1 MTTLAARAPYAPPR
15 ATAAVNP
22 VVRWAFYFF
31 IFSIPFEMPNRSIPV
46 EIPTLTGALFLL
58 TTPLEY
64 RACFGRVPAALV
76 WFAGWLW
83 VAIVSGLLHSG
94 THALMVLHLL
104 MDLFE
109 LLLVCWTGSNLMRD
123 RRVLRG
129 ALITLVAAC
138 ALRAAFQVAGVGLTA
153 HRVWTGGERE
163 TVFGQNAN
171 ISALIL
177 ACGLVAAFG
186 LRHPGAVRL
195 LRPHVLF
202 WPLAA
207 LFATAVVHTG
217 SRGGFLALTA
227 GLVVQLFRG
236 RTVLQRL
243 RSGFAVLVVM
253 VSLIWAASHVE
264 MMRNRLQAAAQGS
277 FAGRER
283 IYPALLGMVIE
294 RPVLGWGPITNQYE
308 LAQRIEE
315 RVLPRRDAHNL
326 VLEVLTTTG
335 FIGLIPFLTG
345 LSLCVLAAW
354 RGRHGTYGILPV
366 ALLVTMGVGTM
377 SGTWIAS
384 KILWLTFA
392 CALASGP
399 ARSRDGAV

>member
-1 MTTLAARAPYAPPR
+1 MTSLAAHPVYAPAR
-15 ATAAVNP
+15 ATLAVNP
-22 VVRWAFYFF
+22 VVRWAFYLF

-64 RACFGRVPAALV
+64 RACFGRVPSALV
-76 WFAGWLW
+76 WFAVWLW
-83 VAIVSGLLHSG
+83 VAIVSGLVHSG
-94 THALMVLHLL
+94 AYALLVFHLL
-104 MDLFE
+104 TDLVE

-123 RRVLRG
+123 DRVLRG
-129 ALITLVAAC
+129 ALISLVTAC

-177 ACGLVAAFG
+177 ACGLLTAFG
-186 LRHPGAVRL
+186 LRHPGALRL
-195 LRPHVLF
+195 LRPHLVF

-217 SRGGFLALTA
+217 SRGGLLALTV
-227 GLVVQLFRG
+227 GLVVLLLRG
-236 RTVLQRL
+236 RTVWQRL
-243 RSGFAVLVVM
+243 RSGFTVLVVM
-253 VSLIWAASHVE
+253 ASLIWAASHVE

-294 RPVLGWGPITNQYE
+294 RPVLGWGPITNQFE
-308 LAQRIEE
+308 LARRIEE
-315 RVLPRRDAHNL
+315 KVLPRRDAHNL

-345 LSLCVLAAW
+345 LSLCALAAW
-354 RGRHGTYGILPV
+354 RGRRGTYGILPV
-366 ALLVTMGVGTM
+366 ALLATMFVGTM

-392 CALASGP
+392 FALASAAP
-399 ARSRDGAV
+399 LSRDRVV